1 VRFHY
6 RHNRLKGF
14 AATGSRDAERGY
26 FPYVFS
32 ASGVLG
38 MVSRALNLATVT
50 LLIGCLSAG
59 AAHAQATNLEAG
71 KSPSQIFAGTCNAC
85 HKSPRGLLK
94 TVPASSLP
102 GFLRQHYTT
111 SSDMASVLSSYLV
124 SNGATDTRYQAKQEP
139 GKQGK
144 DAKQEPKQEAG
155 KPAGPP
161 DHIDRFGHRQ
171 RPAAPAQEAAKP
183 EVEPTAKPDAD
194 GLTPQGEGGRAGRNA
209 KRMARPGEAPDAATD
224 SKSGAKQKLSKRGKG
239 GEELPKPEAAKPDI
253 AKEEPASSEPP
264 KEDAVKTETAKTAPA
279 KTDADKA
286 DTSKADTSKA
296 DTSNKA
302 DTSKTDNANTDAAKG
317 GADQPEAAQ
326 PASEGRSESAKVDAP
341 RGTGGSEPAPLR
353 PDPVPPVAPA
363 PSTPAAPPAPAA
375 SGAAEPAAS
384 PSASAPPAAP
394 VPTPVTAV
402 APPSAPQA
410 APAGPPEPPISR

>member
-1 VRFHY
+1 
-6 RHNRLKGF
+6 
-14 AATGSRDAERGY
+14 
-26 FPYVFS
+26 
-32 ASGVLG
+32 

-50 LLIGCLSAG
+50 LLMGCLAAG

-102 GFLRQHYTT
+102 GYLRQHYTT

-139 GKQGK
+139 GKQGR
-144 DAKQEPKQEAG
+144 DAKQEPKQEPKQEAG

-161 DHIDRFGHRQ
+161 DHIDRFGRRQ
-171 RPAAPAQEAAKP
+171 RPATPAQEAGKP
-183 EVEPTAKPDAD
+183 EVEPAAKPDAD
-194 GLTPQGEGGRAGRNA
+194 GLAPQGEGGRAGRNA
-209 KRMARPGEAPDAATD
+209 KRLARPGEAPDAATD

-239 GEELPKPEAAKPDI
+239 GEELPKPEAAKPDT

-264 KEDAVKTETAKTAPA
+264 KEEAVKTETAKTAPA
-279 KTDADKA
+279 NTDAGKA
-286 DTSKADTSKA
+286 DTSKAD
-296 DTSNKA
+296 KA
-302 DTSKTDNANTDAAKG
+302 DTSKTDNAKTDAAKDE
-317 GADQPEAAQ
+317 ADQPEGTQ
-326 PASEGRSESAKVDAP
+326 PAPKERSESAKVDAP
-341 RGTGGSEPAPLR
+341 RETGGSEPAPLR

-375 SGAAEPAAS
+375 SGTAEPAAS
-384 PSASAPPAAP
+384 PSAPAPPAAP
-394 VPTPVTAV
+394 VRPPVTAV
-402 APPSAPQA
+402 VPPSAPQA

>member
-1 VRFHY
+1 
-6 RHNRLKGF
+6 
-14 AATGSRDAERGY
+14 
-26 FPYVFS
+26 
-32 ASGVLG
+32 

-50 LLIGCLSAG
+50 LLMGCLAAG

-102 GFLRQHYTT
+102 GYLRQHYTT

-139 GKQGK
+139 GKQGR
-144 DAKQEPKQEAG
+144 DAKQEPKQEPKQEAG

-161 DHIDRFGHRQ
+161 DHIDRFGRRQ
-171 RPAAPAQEAAKP
+171 RPATPAQEAGKP
-183 EVEPTAKPDAD
+183 EVEPAAKPDAD
-194 GLTPQGEGGRAGRNA
+194 GLAPQGEGGRAGRNA
-209 KRMARPGEAPDAATD
+209 KRLARPGEAPDAATD

-239 GEELPKPEAAKPDI
+239 GEELPKPEAAKPDT

-264 KEDAVKTETAKTAPA
+264 KEEAVKTETAKTAPA
-279 KTDADKA
+279 NTDAGKA
-286 DTSKADTSKA
+286 DTSKAD
-296 DTSNKA
+296 KA
-302 DTSKTDNANTDAAKG
+302 DTSKTDNAKTDAAKDE
-317 GADQPEAAQ
+317 ADQPEGTQ
-326 PASEGRSESAKVDAP
+326 PAPKERSESAKVDAP
-341 RGTGGSEPAPLR
+341 RETGGSEPAPLR

-375 SGAAEPAAS
+375 SGTAEPAAS
-384 PSASAPPAAP
+384 PSAPAPPAAP
-394 VPTPVTAV
+394 VRPPVTAV
-402 APPSAPQA
+402 VPPSAPPA